1 MKVYKLKQGTSK
13 DWNEYM
19 VCVRSVFAPLHGK
32 SISDL
37 SSLFTIV
44 ASDHTRYGGLIK
56 NL

>member
-37 SSLFTIV
+37 STLFTIV